1 MCCAFLILRQVSLG
15 VGAGLGMDVDSWW
28 QGEAH
33 TAFGGS
39 AAVVCC
45 CGWCLLALLL
55 TACPAR
61 CLSSSICVDTAWHC
75 SPTGCYST
83 TARLGLDYSL
93 WVANSCTTFIKQIQ
107 VIKTRVNPQLL
118 PIPDLE
124 MAHTEF

>member
-1 MCCAFLILRQVSLG
+1 MWT
-15 VGAGLGMDVDSWW
+15 AGGRERLS
-28 QGEAH
+28 A
-33 TAFGGS
+33 ACGGS
-39 AAVVCC
+39 AALACC
-45 CGWCLLALLL
+45 CGWFLLALLFA
-55 TACPAR
+55 ACPAH

-93 WVANSCTTFIKQIQ
+93 CVASSCPTFIKQSQ
-107 VIKTRVNPQLL
+107 VIKTQMNPQLL